1 MPPASPLEF
10 SLLLRTYRYPL
21 RSTPLLRTQTSC
33 SRTFHRRSFNSSSSN
48 PNSSSTHNHSSSSN
62 QASNSTLKAQHTAF
76 DSPDQSLADRTSSP
90 GSTTASAKSLPNMS
104 SKLIPANPADVMVI
118 RDVTPNITT
127 FSVPFLRFG
136 TIKVGGRGTLVRL
149 STGTLAIF
157 SPVALTDDVRAKIAA
172 LGTTVSHIIAPDIE
186 HHIFLSEWKAAFP
199 DAKLIGPQ
207 GLPEKRAKQASSDD
221 KIRDDPFAVVFE
233 AGPAKRDLRIDPAFD
248 ADFDYE
254 FVDAHPN
261 KELVFYF
268 RPDRVL
274 IQADLFF
281 NLPATEQYSRVPDAQ
296 KAPGLADRLF
306 GSLQTTEGDGKWARR
321 VQWHLFSAK
330 DRKGYSESVRRIAE
344 WDFETVIPCHG
355 DTMVGDGKERFL
367 KVFAWHL
374 NGGKKL

>member
-1 MPPASPLEF
+1 
-10 SLLLRTYRYPL
+10 
-21 RSTPLLRTQTSC
+21 
-33 SRTFHRRSFNSSSSN
+33 
-48 PNSSSTHNHSSSSN
+48 
-62 QASNSTLKAQHTAF
+62 
-76 DSPDQSLADRTSSP
+76 
-90 GSTTASAKSLPNMS
+90 MS

-172 LGTTVSHIIAPDIE
+172 LGTTSALRDV
-186 HHIFLSEWKAAFP
+186 
-199 DAKLIGPQ
+199 KLMGPA
-207 GLPEKRAKQASSDD
+207 GFPEKRAPAGIQRRQVPGRPFCRRLRGRSSQA
-221 KIRDDPFAVVFE
+221 RP
-233 AGPAKRDLRIDPAFD
+233 PHRPRPFD

>member
-1 MPPASPLEF
+1 MEF

-48 PNSSSTHNHSSSSN
+48 PNSSSTHNHSSSSH

>member
-10 SLLLRTYRYPL
+10 SSLLRTYRYPL
-21 RSTPLLRTQTSC
+21 RITPLLRTQTSI
-33 SRTFHRRSFNSSSSN
+33 SRTIHRRSFNSSSSN
-48 PNSSSTHNHSSSSN
+48 SNSSSTHNHSSSSN

-90 GSTTASAKSLPNMS
+90 ESTTASAKSLPNMS

-157 SPVALTDDVRAKIAA
+157 SPVALTDD
-172 LGTTVSHIIAPDIE
+172 
-186 HHIFLSEWKAAFP
+186 
-199 DAKLIGPQ
+199 
-207 GLPEKRAKQASSDD
+207 
-221 KIRDDPFAVVFE
+221 
-233 AGPAKRDLRIDPAFD
+233 
-248 ADFDYE
+248 
-254 FVDAHPN
+254 
-261 KELVFYF
+261 
-268 RPDRVL
+268 
-274 IQADLFF
+274 ADLFF

-330 DRKGYSESVRRIAE
+330 DRTGYSESVRRIAE

-374 NGGKKL
+374 NGEKKL